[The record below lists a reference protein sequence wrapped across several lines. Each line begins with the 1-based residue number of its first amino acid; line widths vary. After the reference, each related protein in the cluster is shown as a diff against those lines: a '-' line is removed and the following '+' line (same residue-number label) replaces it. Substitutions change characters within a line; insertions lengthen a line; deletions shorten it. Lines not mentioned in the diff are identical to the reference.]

1 MKTLFQNPACALL
14 IASVT
19 LFCQSALAHKA
30 SDSFIYADLNQS
42 EIRIDVALRD
52 LALVVPLDRNG
63 DQQLTG
69 AEVRAGRNS
78 ITQWVEQGITLA
90 NRSGGCALTGQQWG
104 LSSHS
109 DGPYAAGRYAINCP
123 DGGPPET
130 LEYNLLFEQDPLH
143 RGLVS
148 LETGDTSTLGVLGPD
163 SRMLTLAP
171 SAASGGLQLFA
182 TFLYEGVIHLLIGL
196 DHILFLLVLMLPATL
211 RKQTDSHQPRALK
224 SRLLE
229 LTGVVTAFTVAHSI
243 TLALAALNVVRLPIA
258 WVETVIALSIA
269 VAALNVMWPI
279 LGRKT
284 WKLAFGFGLIHGFGF
299 ASVLGDLTSGVSQL
313 ALALS
318 GFNIGVEL
326 GQLALL
332 VLFFPLLYLW
342 GKIHVYNRAVVPLAL
357 VVVGAISLNWVVE
370 RAIVIYQ
377 NGAPADCS
385 RGHCNS
391 VSEVPRQ

>member
-1 MKTLFQNPACALL
+1 MKTSLQNPAAAFL
-14 IASVT
+14 AAFFM
-19 LFCQSALAHKA
+19 LFCQGALAHKA
-30 SDSFIYADLNQS
+30 SDSFIYMDLNDS

-52 LALVVPLDRNG
+52 LALVLPLDRNG
-63 DQQLTG
+63 DRKLSG
-69 AEVRAGRNS
+69 AEIRAARES
-78 ITQWVEQGITLA
+78 ITRWVEEGITLA
-90 NRSGGCALTGQQWG
+90 NHSGSCALAGQQWG

-109 DGPYAAGRYAINCP
+109 DGPYAAGLYAINCP

-130 LEYNLLFEQDPLH
+130 LEYDLLFEQDPLH

-148 LETGDTSTLGVLGPD
+148 LETGDVSTLGVLGPD
-163 SRMLTLAP
+163 SRTLSLAP
-171 SAASGGLQLFA
+171 SAASGGFGLFA

-211 RKQTDSHQPRALK
+211 RKQTVSQPRALK

-229 LTGVVTAFTVAHSI
+229 LAGIVTAFTIAHSI

-313 ALALS
+313 ALALA

-332 VLFFPLLYLW
+332 ALAFPLLYLW
-342 GKIHVYNRAVVPLAL
+342 GKYPIYSKAVVPLML
-357 VVVGAISLNWVVE
+357 VGVGAISLYWVVE
-370 RAIVIYQ
+370 RAMLI
-377 NGAPADCS
+377 
-385 RGHCNS
+385 
-391 VSEVPRQ
+391 

>member
-1 MKTLFQNPACALL
+1 MKTLFQSPLATLL
-14 IASVT
+14 VAFVT
-19 LFCQSALAHKA
+19 LFCQNALAHKA
-30 SDSFIYADLNQS
+30 SDSFIYADLNNAD
-42 EIRIDVALRD
+42 IRIDVALRD
-52 LALVVPLDRNG
+52 LALVLPLDRNS
-63 DQQLTG
+63 DRQLNG
-69 AEVRAGRNS
+69 AEIRAARES
-78 ITQWVEQGITLA
+78 ITRWVEQGVTLA
-90 NRSGGCALTGQQWG
+90 NHSGNCTLTGKQWG
-104 LSSHS
+104 LSGHS
-109 DGPYAAGRYAINCP
+109 DGPYAAGRYTIICP

-148 LETGDTSTLGVLGPD
+148 LETGETSTLGVLGPD
-163 SRMLTLAP
+163 SRTLSLAP
-171 SAASGGLQLFA
+171 SANSGGLQLFT

-211 RKQTDSHQPRALK
+211 RKHTDSHPPKLMK

-229 LTGVVTAFTVAHSI
+229 LAGIITAFTVAHSI

-269 VAALNVMWPI
+269 IAALNVIWPI

-313 ALALS
+313 ALALA

-326 GQLALL
+326 AQLALL
-332 VLFFPLLYLW
+332 ILVFPLLYLW
-342 GKIHVYNRAVVPLAL
+342 GKAHVYGKAVVPVIL
-357 VVVGAISLNWVVE
+357 VAVGSISLYWVAE
-370 RAIVIYQ
+370 RAM
-377 NGAPADCS
+377 AL
-385 RGHCNS
+385 
-391 VSEVPRQ
+391 

>member
-1 MKTLFQNPACALL
+1 MKMLFQIPAPALL
-14 IASVT
+14 IALAT

-30 SDSFIYADLNQS
+30 SDSFIYMDLNEP

-52 LALVVPLDRNG
+52 LALVLPLDRNG
-63 DQQLTG
+63 DRELSG
-69 AEVRAGRNS
+69 AEIRAGRNS
-78 ITQWVEQGITLA
+78 ITQWVEQGIALA
-90 NRSGGCALTGQQWG
+90 NHSGSCSLAGQQWG

-123 DGGPPET
+123 DGEPPDT
-130 LEYNLLFEQDPLH
+130 LEYNLLFDQDPLH
-143 RGLVS
+143 RGLIS

-163 SRMLTLAP
+163 SRTFSLMS
-171 SAASGGLQLFA
+171 SAGSGGFGLFA
-182 TFLYEGVIHLLIGL
+182 TFLYEGIIHLLIGL

-211 RKQTDSHQPRALK
+211 RKHADNHPPRALK

-229 LTGVVTAFTVAHSI
+229 LAGIVTAFTVAHSI

-326 GQLALL
+326 GQLVLL
-332 VLFFPLLYLW
+332 ILVFPLLYLW
-342 GKIHVYNRAVVPLAL
+342 GRYPTYSRAVVPLML
-357 VVVGAISLNWVVE
+357 VGVGAISLYWVAE
-370 RAIVIYQ
+370 RAMAI
-377 NGAPADCS
+377 
-385 RGHCNS
+385 
-391 VSEVPRQ
+391 

>member
-1 MKTLFQNPACALL
+1 MNRLSQDPVAALL
-14 IASVT
+14 IILIT

-52 LALVVPLDRNG
+52 LALVLPLDRNG
-63 DQQLTG
+63 DQQLSG
-69 AEVRAGRNS
+69 AEIRAGRDS

-90 NRSGGCALTGQQWG
+90 NHSGTCALVGQQWG

-109 DGPYAAGRYAINCP
+109 DGPYAAGRYAISCP
-123 DGGPPET
+123 DGGAPET
-130 LEYNLLFEQDPLH
+130 LEYHLLFEQDPLH

-148 LETGDTSTLGVLGPD
+148 LETGDISTLGVLGPD
-163 SRMLTLAP
+163 SRSLSLAP
-171 SAASGGLQLFA
+171 SSASGGLQLFA

-211 RKQTDSHQPRALK
+211 RKQTENQQPRALK

-229 LTGVVTAFTVAHSI
+229 LTGIVTAFTLAHSI
-243 TLALAALNVVRLPIA
+243 TLALAALNIVRLPIA
-258 WVETVIALSIA
+258 WVEMVIALSIA
-269 VAALNVMWPI
+269 VAALNVVWPI

-299 ASVLGDLTSGVSQL
+299 ASVLGDLTSGVSNL
-313 ALALS
+313 VLALS

-332 VLFFPLLYLW
+332 VLVFPVLYLW
-342 GKIHVYNRAVVPLAL
+342 GRFPIYGKAVVPVML
-357 VVVGAISLNWVVE
+357 VGVGAISLYWVVE
-370 RAIVIYQ
+370 RSMAI
-377 NGAPADCS
+377 
-385 RGHCNS
+385 
-391 VSEVPRQ
+391 

>member
-1 MKTLFQNPACALL
+1 MKTVPQTPVAALL
-14 IASVT
+14 ILFSV

-30 SDSFIYADLNQS
+30 SDSFIYANLNQS

-52 LALVVPLDRNG
+52 LALVLPLDRNG
-63 DQQLTG
+63 DQSLSG
-69 AEVRAGRNS
+69 AEIRAGRDS
-78 ITQWVEQGITLA
+78 ITQWVEQGMTLA
-90 NRSGGCALTGQQWG
+90 NHSGNCTLAGQQWG

-123 DGGPPET
+123 DGGAPQT
-130 LEYNLLFEQDPLH
+130 LNYNLLFEQDPLH

-148 LETGDTSTLGVLGPD
+148 LETGDFNTLAVLGPN
-163 SRMLTLAP
+163 SRALSLTS

-211 RKQTDSHQPRALK
+211 RRKREDRQPRALK

-229 LTGVVTAFTVAHSI
+229 LAGIVTAFTIAHSI
-243 TLALAALNVVRLPIA
+243 TLALAALNIVRLPIA
-258 WVETVIALSIA
+258 WVEMVIALSIA
-269 VAALNVMWPI
+269 VAALNVVWPI

-299 ASVLGDLTSGVSQL
+299 ASVLGDLTSGVSNL
-313 ALALS
+313 VLALS

-326 GQLALL
+326 GQLAVL
-332 VLFFPLLYLW
+332 VLVFPVLYLW
-342 GKIHVYNRAVVPLAL
+342 GRFPAYSKAVVPLILAG
-357 VVVGAISLNWVVE
+357 VGTISLYWVVE
-370 RAIVIYQ
+370 RSMAI
-377 NGAPADCS
+377 
-385 RGHCNS
+385 
-391 VSEVPRQ
+391 